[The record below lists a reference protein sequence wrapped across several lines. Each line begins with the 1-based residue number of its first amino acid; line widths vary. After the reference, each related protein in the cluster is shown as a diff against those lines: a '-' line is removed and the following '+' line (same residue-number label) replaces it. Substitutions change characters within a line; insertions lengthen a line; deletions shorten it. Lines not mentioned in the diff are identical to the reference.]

1 MKIGL
6 SIVILD
12 VRPLQSGL
20 EYIHYA
26 IRLKNELHKPLPEW
40 WCGFESTTYRTID
53 GRRIRY
59 VVTTTAASEGV
70 PADDPA
76 VLESAERPGA
86 DSETGGVDRPTVN
99 GDRIR

>member
-12 VRPLQSGL
+12 VRPLQPGVKHI
-20 EYIHYA
+20 YYV
-26 IRLKNELHKPLPEW
+26 IRLKNEVHKPLPEL

-53 GRRIRY
+53 GQRIRY

-86 DSETGGVDRPTVN
+86 DSETGGVGRPTVN